1 MAKRE
6 CITRRQRHRHQ
17 PNVAAFHVESG
28 TCLEEVAVCEL
39 FKHRVIVLGVITS
52 DVADLIRMLSNVPQK
67 Y

>member
-1 MAKRE
+1 MAKCE

-28 TCLEEVAVCEL
+28 TRLEEVAVREL
-39 FKHRVIVLGVITS
+39 FKHRVIVLGIITS
-52 DVADLIRMLSNVPQK
+52 DVADLIRVLSNVPQK